1 MLLIKRD
8 NGREFPKAYRRIT
21 NDGASESPKQ
31 AVVRVVNQ
39 QIQVENQITH
49 EIYDHVDF
57 DEHAVFGPYRYLPC
71 VATNQRHERVEI
83 GLFIYHI
90 HTNILAFT
98 PRDEN
103 IFQVILTL
111 FKQSIFMFT
120 FFSL

>member
-1 MLLIKRD
+1 M
-8 NGREFPKAYRRIT
+8 NNNKAYRRIT

-39 QIQVENQITH
+39 QIQVENQI
-49 EIYDHVDF
+49 
-57 DEHAVFGPYRYLPC
+57 
-71 VATNQRHERVEI
+71 TNQRHERVEI

>member
-1 MLLIKRD
+1 M
-8 NGREFPKAYRRIT
+8 NNNKAYRRIT

-31 AVVRVVNQ
+31 AVVRVANQ

-57 DEHAVFGPYRYLPC
+57 DEHAVFDPYSYLSC
-71 VATNQRHERVEI
+71 VVNQRHERVDI
-83 GLFIYHI
+83 GLFICRI
-90 HTNILAFT
+90 RTNILAFT